1 MDDFISGRHL
11 AISGDILVAT
21 LGWGLGESRDA
32 VVGAE
37 QPSITENG
45 AAQTVPAFFKCLS

>member
-1 MDDFISGRHL
+1 MILSL
-11 AISGDILVAT
+11 GDIWQFLEIILVAT

-37 QPSITENG
+37 QPSITEHG
-45 AAQTVPAFFKCLS
+45 AAQTVPALFKCSS

>member
-11 AISGDILVAT
+11 AIFGDILVAT
-21 LGWGLGESRDA
+21 LGWGLRESRDA

-45 AAQTVPAFFKCLS
+45 AAQTVPALFKCSS